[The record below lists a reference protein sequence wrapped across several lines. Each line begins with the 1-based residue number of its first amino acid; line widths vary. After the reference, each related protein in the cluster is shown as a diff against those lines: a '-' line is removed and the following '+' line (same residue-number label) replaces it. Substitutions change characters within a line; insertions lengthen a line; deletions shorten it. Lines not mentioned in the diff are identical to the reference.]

1 MRKERRNVLVALI
14 LFLAGTN
21 AATAQVES
29 GKERVGSAGD
39 VVRLTV
45 EVNWGMPGKGMG
57 VADDQSEV
65 AATEPEFVLELTEG
79 RVAEAVEWPSAG
91 LRPRTDVAAVSATG
105 GPGPGPKGSWRL
117 GRKLDGR
124 ARARIEAPLDAALV
138 VRRGDQVVNIPIAA
152 ILERGQHTPAQ
163 SPLNVSVERLAWDS
177 LAIDLGGAGSDG
189 IVAPLAEVPV
199 SVAFNILWP
208 DSTEVDVRATAVLR
222 SIHGGDVLWHCEP
235 REVVPTNRREPPV
248 RTWSLTA
255 PRGEGTYVLEVSA
268 SWEPAGSRD
277 GLRLG
282 RLIRRRKPAAVSSSS
297 VRRVVFTVIDP
308 QARQAVI
315 GRDGREK
322 EVDAIDLTRTRSH
335 RPLAAGRS
343 PTAEAG
349 RFAWA
354 VPPEA
359 LIEPSRRDR
368 LRGWIMRSGVE
379 AAKLEP
385 AGASGLAW
393 SAVGLKVAHPDRPHR
408 LTLKVKGGEPSALGV
423 ALIESG
429 GGGTGQASRLLLD
442 ACASGPPILKDGPS
456 AAFTWLVWPSSS
468 EMVLVLVNRSP
479 DAEVRLGTVTLTELD
494 DLPVAPPVS
503 EAHPPFVRTLG
514 LYLSGPHALY
524 PFGGDQGF
532 RDALTTAQNLVRYL
546 GYCGASAVVLP
557 EELADRTGRRALDGQ
572 ADEDPTGPDCLETAR
587 RVLARQGYSVWLEL
601 GFDGPDSLPGLPRA
615 DSAEA
620 VRRGLVRVDSQGRA
634 DGPAYHP
641 LHPEVREA
649 MKRRVVQALTQ
660 SQPGRVETGGGS
672 GTGLL
677 IRLGPGPTL
686 LGTPDTGLDDVTFE
700 RFVHETFSPETAH
713 EIPGLGNTEADRF
726 AARSRYLAGVGRM
739 PWLMWRSRAIAA
751 LYAELAEAAQATARG
766 AVLAVVTPGLDGGP
780 AGTEARRVDR
790 AGLAPSQAWRSV
802 GLDLQ
807 TWPSGPGAPPLLRGV
822 SLSTDALAQD
832 LAVSPDLD
840 ALVAARAQRGLLLT
854 IDGDRPAPGPT
865 GQAAPGDELPES
877 PSSSSS
883 SSSMASP
890 SPADPGGSGLSGRG
904 ARARNTSPG
913 AAGPRIWLTALPLGD
928 GPAADLPLG
937 HAMAALD
944 ARWLFL
950 ADKAVAGHEERLRR
964 FADVLRALPAWPAVP
979 SGVQS
984 DTIPKPFGVAVR
996 SMNDGVQTFLA
1007 IANDSP
1013 YPIRLAGVLDA
1024 PASAV
1029 VEDLG
1034 RGLRLSP
1041 VPEAGGRNLVL
1052 DLLPYGV
1059 AAIRVGAPRV
1069 QLAPVTP
1076 YPSEAV
1082 LAGMQSR
1089 FNELAAQLARLNHGL
1104 SAVPAEPANPGFE
1117 PDPDPDLDS
1126 SPRTQPV
1133 ARGAAGPAATP
1144 AGGSPP
1150 VPWGW
1155 RVEGNPAGA
1164 STIAID
1170 RENPHSGQGSLRLTA
1185 AVAPASVVSE
1195 TFVPNVQSSL
1205 MIQAFFRASSAGAKV
1220 RIWIEGE
1227 SAGQPYVR
1235 RTELSVSTEWQARA
1249 VRASDLP
1256 AGGLESARLRFE
1268 LLTPGSLWIDEL
1280 HIPGE
1285 TTSKSARLN
1294 AQHTL
1299 LAALQAYREQRYADF
1314 ARLAGSHWIR
1324 ESSTAAT
1331 ARLARTNDL
1340 PPAGATRS
1348 TNAGASA
1355 LPSERKLR

>member
-1 MRKERRNVLVALI
+1 MRNGTRNVLVALI

-21 AATAQVES
+21 VATAQVER
-29 GKERVGSAGD
+29 GKEGVSSAGD

-45 EVNWGMPGKGMG
+45 EVNWGMPGKGIG
-57 VADDQSEV
+57 LPDGESEV

-79 RVAEAVEWPSAG
+79 RVVEVVDWPPAE
-91 LRPRTDVAAVSATG
+91 LRPRTGVAAVPATNG
-105 GPGPGPKGSWRL
+105 RGPGPKGSWRL
-117 GRKLDGR
+117 GRKPAGR
-124 ARARIEAPLDAALV
+124 VRARIEAPLDAALV
-138 VRRGDQVVNIPIAA
+138 VRSGDQVVNIPIAA
-152 ILERGQHTPAQ
+152 ILEQGRHTPSQ

-177 LAIDLGGAGSDG
+177 LAIDLGGAGGDG

-208 DSTEVDVRATAVLR
+208 ESTEVDVRATAVLR

-248 RTWSLTA
+248 RTWSVTA

-282 RLIRRRKPAAVSSSS
+282 RLIRRRKPATVTSSS
-297 VRRVVFTVIDP
+297 VRRVAFTVIDP
-308 QARQAVI
+308 LARQAAI

-322 EVDAIDLTRTRSH
+322 EVDAIDLARTRSH

-343 PTAEAG
+343 PTAEDG

-368 LRGWIMRSGVE
+368 LRGWFMRSGVE

-385 AGASGLAW
+385 AGATGLAW

-429 GGGTGQASRLLLD
+429 SGGPGLASRLLLD
-442 ACASGPPILKDGPS
+442 ACASGPPILKDGPP

-479 DAEVRLGTVTLTELD
+479 EAEVRLGTVTLTELD
-494 DLPVAPPVS
+494 DLPVALPLSGP
-503 EAHPPFVRTLG
+503 HPPAVRTLG
-514 LYLSGPHALY
+514 LYLSGPHALG

-532 RDALTTAQNLVRYL
+532 LDALTTAHNLVRYL

-557 EELADRTGRRALDGQ
+557 EDLADRARRRALDGQ
-572 ADEDPTGPDCLETAR
+572 ADEDPTGPDCLETVR
-587 RVLARQGYSVWLEL
+587 TVLARQGYYVWLEL
-601 GFDGPDSLPGLPRA
+601 GFDGPDSLPGLPPA

-660 SQPGRVETGGGS
+660 SEPGRVETGGGTE
-672 GTGLL
+672 TGLL

-700 RFVHETFSPETAH
+700 RFVHETFSPETAR
-713 EIPGLGNTEADRF
+713 EIPGLGNTDPDRF
-726 AARSRYLAGVGRM
+726 AARARYLAGVGRM

-751 LYAELAEAAQATARG
+751 LYSELAEAAQATARG
-766 AVLAVVTPGLDGGP
+766 AMLAVVTPGLDAGP

-807 TWPSGPGAPPLLRGV
+807 TWPRGPGAPPLLRGV
-822 SLSTDALAQD
+822 SLSTDALAHD
-832 LAVSPDLD
+832 LATNPDLD
-840 ALVAARAQRGLLLT
+840 ALVAARPQRGLLLT
-854 IDGDRPAPGPT
+854 IDGDRPVPGPT
-865 GQAAPGDELPES
+865 VQAAPGDVLPEA
-877 PSSSSS
+877 PSSS

-890 SPADPGGSGLSGRG
+890 SPADPGGSGPAGRG

-928 GPAADLPLG
+928 GPAADEPLG

-950 ADKAVAGHEERLRR
+950 AEKAVAGHEERLRR
-964 FADVLRALPAWPAVP
+964 FAGVLRALPAWPAVP
-979 SGVQS
+979 LVVQE
-984 DTIPKPFGVAVR
+984 DPIPKPFGVAVR
-996 SMNDGVQTFLA
+996 SMNDGAQTFLQ

-1013 YPIRLAGVLDA
+1013 YPLRLAGVLEA
-1024 PASAV
+1024 PASAL

-1069 QLAPVTP
+1069 QLSAVTP

-1082 LAGMQSR
+1082 LASMQSR

-1104 SAVPAEPANPGFE
+1104 SAVPAEPANSGFE
-1117 PDPDPDLDS
+1117 PDPNPSADS
-1126 SPRTQPV
+1126 SQRVQP
-1133 ARGAAGPAATP
+1133 AAQGAAGAPATP
-1144 AGGSPP
+1144 PGGSPP

-1155 RVEGNPAGA
+1155 RVEANQAGA

-1185 AVAPASVVSE
+1185 AMAPASVVSE

-1205 MIQAFFRASSAGAKV
+1205 TIQAFYRASSPGAKV

-1227 SAGQPYVR
+1227 SAGQPYAR

-1249 VRASDLP
+1249 VRASDMP
-1256 AGGLESARLRFE
+1256 AGGLDSARLRFE

-1285 TTSKSARLN
+1285 TTAKSARLN

-1331 ARLARTNDL
+1331 ARLARTND
-1340 PPAGATRS
+1340 PTPAGAIRS
-1348 TNAGASA
+1348 TNGGASA